1 MAILEKLV
9 VQDYR
14 NIALAELEFSANI
27 NCISGGSGEGK
38 TNLLDAIWYM
48 SMTKSAFRASDRD
61 NFRYGADGF
70 SLSGTYLMQ
79 NALRSRFSI
88 KVTSKGE
95 KTLYRSCSYP
105 LPNGKYW
112 QRNSDCTKLSPC
124 KIR

>member
-27 NCISGGSGEGK
+27 NCISGGNGEGK

-88 KVTSKGE
+88 KVTSKE
-95 KTLYRSCSYP
+95 RRNCIVTRSRTSAS
-105 LPNGKYW
+105 PNISGNC
-112 QRNSDCTKLSPC
+112 R
-124 KIR
+124 